1 MGKISI
7 IIPTL
12 NSSLTINKCIKS
24 VLNQTYKN
32 FEIII
37 LDSYSKDNTLN
48 KIRNLKSNKIK
59 IFSISKKKKL
69 SDIRYFGILK
79 SKGEFICFL
88 DSDDYWHKSKLE
100 KQYSLIKKKNLII
113 CSTNFSLIKKNKVKS
128 FFFKK
133 IIKFDDLLFSR
144 PIANSSIMIKRNLIK
159 EISRKYR
166 LTLYAEDY
174 LWLLKVSEK
183 YDIYNIQ
190 KNLTFLNISKDSRTA
205 NALFKNFSSLIYIYK
220 RIYNFNFLKI
230 LKIFLFL
237 FFNNFKKKCFFYF
250 A

>member
-128 FFFKK
+128 FFFKR

-190 KNLTFLNISKDSRTA
+190 KNLTFLNISKDSKM
-205 NALFKNFSSLIYIYK
+205 F
-220 RIYNFNFLKI
+220 
-230 LKIFLFL
+230 KIFR
-237 FFNNFKKKCFFYF
+237 
-250 A
+250 